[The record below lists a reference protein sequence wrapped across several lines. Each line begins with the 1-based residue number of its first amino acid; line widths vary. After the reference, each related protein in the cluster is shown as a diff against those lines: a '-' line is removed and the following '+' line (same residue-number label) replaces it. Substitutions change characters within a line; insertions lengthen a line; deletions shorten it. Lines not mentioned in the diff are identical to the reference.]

1 MPEDGQRNGE
11 HLAADIPPF
20 GAQGGAAGCPDGADD
35 ERGKLNEQEPQ
46 DARPARKPGEP
57 IREDDLDK
65 GEDKAHVP

>member
-1 MPEDGQRNGE
+1 MPEDGQGNGE

-20 GAQGGAAGCPDGADD
+20 GAQGGGAGCPDGAGD

-46 DARPARKPGEP
+46 DSRPARKPGEP

-65 GEDKAHVP
+65 GEDKTHVP